1 MEDKR
6 NLHLKVQELI
16 DCHAG
21 TDPLKGMSEIGQE
34 TDRQEAAL
42 KWLALATLHA
52 ITDGAEKIS
61 LRVDDQGQVRVT
73 ADYREK
79 ELPPLDAELA
89 REIVKSV
96 RSIAHIEGD
105 KGKTP
110 LALGVRNDSV
120 QVGVKLKDKGGVSK
134 LSLKF

>member
-16 DCHAG
+16 DCYANN
-21 TDPLKGMSEIGQE
+21 DPLKEMSEIGNE
-34 TDRQEAAL
+34 PDPQEAAL
-42 KWLALATLHA
+42 KWLALAALHA
-52 ITDGAEKIS
+52 ITAGAEKIT
-61 LRVDDQGQVRVT
+61 LRVDDQDQVRVT
-73 ADYREK
+73 AEYREK
-79 ELPPLDAELA
+79 ELPPLDAALA
-89 REIVKSV
+89 RRIVDSV

-120 QVGVKLKDKGGVSK
+120 QVGVKLKDKEGGSK